1 MEWIPS
7 NSGRWDQSS
16 TERVQSTLPP
26 PLPPPHWISLSRR
39 TNLPNHV
46 QVRGRAMS
54 STATEARNLD
64 HPAGQEHLAD
74 AV

>member
-16 TERVQSTLPP
+16 TER
-26 PLPPPHWISLSRR
+26 
-39 TNLPNHV
+39 
-46 QVRGRAMS
+46 VRGRAMS